1 MIDIKALQCWV
12 TLVQN
17 HSFSVTAEKLALSQ
31 PSISKI
37 IHALE
42 NDLNVALL
50 QKGENGRK
58 RQVLPTEI
66 GKRVYEYSL
75 QILNQVSLLKQ
86 EVEDYRELKLGTLR
100 IGMSLLGSRLLTPA
114 FFNFHQQCPDIEL
127 AFIEAGTRDIEAA
140 LLDNRLDVGQLLLP
154 VSNEFDYIPLC
165 DYPMMV
171 LFPRKR
177 LAKIPASM
185 SLRSLRDESFILF
198 SRGFVLFERVVNGCR
213 DQGFEPN
220 VVCCTSQWE
229 LLRDM
234 VAKEMGIAL
243 LPSYYTDEFD
253 DKIFAAVPLTD
264 PAINWSLS
272 MAWPRHKKLTP
283 AVKAWLK
290 VIREEFSK

>member
-12 TLVQN
+12 ALVQN

-31 PSISKI
+31 PSVSKI

-66 GKRVYEYSL
+66 GQCVYERSL

-86 EVEDYRELKLGTLR
+86 EVEDYRELKSGMLR

-114 FFNFHQQCPDIEL
+114 FFRFHQQCPDIEL

-154 VSNEFDYIPLC
+154 VRDEFEHIPLC
-165 DYPMMV
+165 NYPMMV

-177 LAKIPASM
+177 L
-185 SLRSLRDESFILF
+185 
-198 SRGFVLFERVVNGCR
+198 V
-213 DQGFEPN
+213 
-220 VVCCTSQWE
+220 
-229 LLRDM
+229 
-234 VAKEMGIAL
+234 
-243 LPSYYTDEFD
+243 
-253 DKIFAAVPLTD
+253 
-264 PAINWSLS
+264 
-272 MAWPRHKKLTP
+272 
-283 AVKAWLK
+283 
-290 VIREEFSK
+290 